1 VSETCFNC
9 GHDITDICKEDVLSV
24 VGEDGV
30 TLNAVMSLA
39 RGTIAKRS
47 KLVRSMIRSGE
58 LTLTT
63 ERTLH
68 LPGTV

>member
-1 VSETCFNC
+1 MPETCFNC

-24 VGEDGV
+24 VGDDGA
-30 TLNAVMSLA
+30 TLNAVMSIA
-39 RGTIAKRS
+39 HGTVAKRA
-47 KLVRSMIRSGE
+47 KLVLSMVRSGE

-68 LPGTV
+68 LPGTL